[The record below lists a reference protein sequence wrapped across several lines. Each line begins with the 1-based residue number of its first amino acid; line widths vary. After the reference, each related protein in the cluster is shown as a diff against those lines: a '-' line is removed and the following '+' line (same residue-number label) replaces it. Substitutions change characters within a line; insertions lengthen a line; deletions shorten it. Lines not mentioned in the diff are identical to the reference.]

1 MYRLL
6 RSIHKVAGLV
16 GSIFLILIACTGFF
30 LALKGRMEWVR
41 PPTASGTASA
51 SNAGRLLNPDE
62 AVQAARA
69 AGIPTLQ
76 SMGDV
81 DRLEYHAKKNVYK
94 ILAKTGYDEV
104 QIDGTSGKVLSVG
117 KRNDQMFE
125 DIHDLSFFH
134 PVLRET
140 ALPVI
145 AVILFVLGTS
155 GVTMYFVPIA
165 RRRRFQREQ
174 HRARGSSET

>member
-1 MYRLL
+1 
-6 RSIHKVAGLV
+6 
-16 GSIFLILIACTGFF
+16 
-30 LALKGRMEWVR
+30 
-41 PPTASGTASA
+41 
-51 SNAGRLLNPDE
+51 
-62 AVQAARA
+62 
-69 AGIPTLQ
+69 
-76 SMGDV
+76 MGDV